1 MQRLCQD
8 RDTGEC
14 GGGKAQVR
22 CLIVVEVGSN
32 LFVWPY
38 AVEDRLRPP
47 GGQGGDAVWIISM
60 TVLVGVDAWPNTD
73 KHVLP
78 TPTRHSQSQA

>member
-1 MQRLCQD
+1 M
-8 RDTGEC
+8 GEC

-47 GGQGGDAVWIISM
+47 GGQAPAIPKVANYSV
-60 TVLVGVDAWPNTD
+60 VL
-73 KHVLP
+73 
-78 TPTRHSQSQA
+78 HSL